1 MGTLRPR
8 SLSGLLS
15 AALLLIVLPLTA
27 AVVYGGVQMRKMSRA
42 SDALVRDS
50 VELTQQTQVLFQI
63 IAAMERSASLY
74 VVLEDP
80 RLATAFDANQRA
92 FNETLD
98 SLAERA
104 PDAQLERVRAAGRAA
119 AGVALGAAVGDR
131 SASLVAR
138 FDVLGIE
145 ASVLADQTRKGIDT
159 RLQDVERRAQATQQ
173 WLLWSIMALVPA
185 SLALAAIFA
194 FFVLRPLRALDRAIS
209 DLGRGAFSQ
218 AIAIPGPVDLAAL
231 GRQLE
236 WLRTRLLEIAVER
249 NRFLRHMSHELK
261 TPLANIR
268 EGTDLL
274 LDGAVGPLD
283 VNQLEVASILRE
295 NALRLQQLIEN
306 LLSYS
311 AWQSSA
317 STVEMTP
324 IPARLADRH
333 RRRQPAARARG
344 AERHAGPPDRRPAP
358 RGRSRQAEAGARQ
371 PAVERP
377 QVHAERRHDPP
388 ARVPGRAHDGH
399 RPRGYRSR
407 HTARRARQGIPGIL
421 FGPDP
426 AGRAAEGHR
435 HRAVRRAR
443 VRAGARRHHRDRG
456 RPVSRRTLAHPPA
469 ERHARR
475 RSRRMRHDLALAV
488 LLACAAAAGCTSLDD
503 RRPDTQPAP
512 TIDDGQVVA
521 DYLATLDRLGHGGT
535 AEQAEIL
542 ESTRTAYLADPSTRN
557 RLRYAFVLAVP
568 GHGGAD
574 PVGARRLLGE
584 ALARPERC

>member
-1 MGTLRPR
+1 MITLRPR

-27 AVVYGGVQMRKMSRA
+27 AVVYGGVQMREMSRG

-50 VELTQQTQVLFQI
+50 VELTQQTQVLFQN

-80 RLATAFDANQRA
+80 RLAAAFDANLGA
-92 FNETLD
+92 FNRTLD
-98 SLAERA
+98 SLADHA
-104 PDAQLERVRAAGRAA
+104 PVAQLERVRAAGRAA
-119 AGVALGAAVGDR
+119 AGVALGAVAGDR
-131 SASLVAR
+131 TASLVAR

-159 RLQDVERRAQATQQ
+159 RLLEVERRAQATQQ
-173 WLLWSIMALVPA
+173 WLLWAIMALVPA

-194 FFVLRPLRALDRAIS
+194 LFVLRPLRALDRAID
-209 DLGRGAFSQ
+209 DLGRGAVSQ
-218 AIAIPGPVDLAAL
+218 PISIPGPVDLSAL

-317 STVEMTP
+317 STVELSSF
-324 IPARLADRH
+324 RLDSLIGTVVDSQR
-333 RRRQPAARARG
+333 
-344 AERHAGPPDRRPAP
+344 
-358 RGRSRQAEAGARQ
+358 
-371 PAVERP
+371 
-377 QVHAERRHDPP
+377 
-388 ARVPGRAHDGH
+388 
-399 RPRGYRSR
+399 
-407 HTARRARQGIPGIL
+407 
-421 FGPDP
+421 
-426 AGRAAEGHR
+426 
-435 HRAVRRAR
+435 
-443 VRAGARRHHRDRG
+443 
-456 RPVSRRTLAHPPA
+456 
-469 ERHARR
+469 
-475 RSRRMRHDLALAV
+475 LALAARNV
-488 LLACAAAAGCTSLDD
+488 TLDL
-503 RRPDTQPAP
+503 QV
-512 TIDDGQVVA
+512 DDVDLVA
-521 DYLATLDRLGHGGT
+521 DRTKLKLVLDNLLSNALKFTPGGGRIHLHAFQAGRSTVIDLADTGPGIPPEERDKVFQAFYSGAAPQGGPLKGTGIGLSVVREFVQAHGGT
-535 AEQAEIL
+535 IEIVDGQFPGAHMRIRL
-542 ESTRTAYLADPSTRN
+542 PNAGLKESANA
-557 RLRYAFVLAVP
+557 A
-568 GHGGAD
+568 
-574 PVGARRLLGE
+574 
-584 ALARPERC
+584 

>member
-80 RLATAFDANQRA
+80 RLAAAFDSNQRA

-98 SLAERA
+98 ALAERA

-119 AGVALGAAVGDR
+119 AGVALGEVGGDR
-131 SASLVAR
+131 AASLVAR

-159 RLQDVERRAQATQQ
+159 RLQNVERRAQATQQ

-218 AIAIPGPVDLAAL
+218 SIAIPGPVDLATL

-283 VNQLEVASILRE
+283 VNQLEVASILRD

-317 STVEMTP
+317 STVEMTRF
-324 IPARLADRH
+324 RLDSLIGTVVDSQR
-333 RRRQPAARARG
+333 
-344 AERHAGPPDRRPAP
+344 
-358 RGRSRQAEAGARQ
+358 
-371 PAVERP
+371 
-377 QVHAERRHDPP
+377 
-388 ARVPGRAHDGH
+388 
-399 RPRGYRSR
+399 
-407 HTARRARQGIPGIL
+407 
-421 FGPDP
+421 
-426 AGRAAEGHR
+426 
-435 HRAVRRAR
+435 
-443 VRAGARRHHRDRG
+443 
-456 RPVSRRTLAHPPA
+456 
-469 ERHARR
+469 
-475 RSRRMRHDLALAV
+475 LALAARNV
-488 LLACAAAAGCTSLDD
+488 TLDLQIAD
-503 RRPDTQPAP
+503 LHL
-512 TIDDGQVVA
+512 VA
-521 DYLATLDRLGHGGT
+521 DRAKLKLVLDNLLSNALKFTPSGGTIHLHAFQAGRTTVIDLADTGPGIPPEERDKVFQAFYSGQTPQGGPLKGTGIGLSVVREFVQAHGGT
-535 AEQAEIL
+535 IEIVDGQFPGAHL
-542 ESTRTAYLADPSTRN
+542 RI
-557 RLRYAFVLAVP
+557 RLPNVP
-568 GHGGAD
+568 QKK
-574 PVGARRLLGE
+574 E
-584 ALARPERC
+584 AAHAA